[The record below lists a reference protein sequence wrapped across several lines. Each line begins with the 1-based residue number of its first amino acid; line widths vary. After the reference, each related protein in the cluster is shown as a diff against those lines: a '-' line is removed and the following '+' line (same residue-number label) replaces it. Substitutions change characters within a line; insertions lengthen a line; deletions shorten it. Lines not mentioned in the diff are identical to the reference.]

1 MGLGKKFLTLV
12 GSEQFFVAQV
22 GLGQPFMVWVW
33 VWKISPQNIKFFNFF
48 PFGQKISSGCVKKYL
63 GQRRVSLLFTKG
75 QK

>member
-48 PFGQKISSGCVKKYL
+48 PFGQKNIFGLCQKVPGSKA
-63 GQRRVSLLFTKG
+63 GQPLVY
-75 QK
+75 